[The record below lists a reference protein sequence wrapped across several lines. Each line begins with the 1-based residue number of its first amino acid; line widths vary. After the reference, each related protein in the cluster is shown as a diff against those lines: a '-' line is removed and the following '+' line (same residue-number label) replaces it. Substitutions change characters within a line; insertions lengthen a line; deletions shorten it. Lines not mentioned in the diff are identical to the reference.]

1 MDIPSHPIEY
11 SWQGWHVTLWREAT
25 RWGYVA
31 AKGKLWL
38 TGDVD
43 GTKGQAQLIIA
54 SRLTHG
60 Y

>member
-1 MDIPSHPIEY
+1 VSAAINYD
-11 SWQGWHVTLWREAT
+11 WQGWHVTLWREAT

-31 AKGKLWL
+31 AKGRLWL

-54 SRLTHG
+54 ARLR
-60 Y
+60 